1 MIKYIKKN
9 FFLNISMLILI
20 LLGAFFKVMAAYK
33 TGEAFNYILSYN
45 FKLFYKLMSISG
57 LYFLLYLLVVYI
69 KIQYQNYITQIM
81 LIDIKLDIIN
91 SIEKSDYEKFNENES
106 GTYISWLSND
116 MMIIEQKGFN
126 NLYQITTMLSESLL
140 SIFGLFFFHWSII
153 VFTLLLSVTTILL
166 PSIFNNTISKKSIDY
181 SKSLEKF
188 ISQNTNVIQ
197 GFNTLLSFNR
207 LCNIRKSVKETSD
220 FIKKKSMNLRKIIA
234 LSAILGAL
242 CNLLSQ
248 FGVITL
254 TGFLA
259 LNKIVSFG
267 AILTVESLTS
277 NIFNSVGNI
286 LNFKIEMD
294 TVKPLFEK
302 FKNYEK
308 NLNKKSK
315 CILKEKVENIKLKDL
330 GYSYKDKNIFSNLN
344 YKFESGKKYAIIG
357 ESGSG
362 KTTFLNIL
370 GFRLTDYVGDIY
382 INDKNIKELDY
393 SSLREQITYIEQNPY
408 IFNGSIKDNITLYE
422 NFEDKKV
429 LEVLNKVCLS
439 QFNMNENATNLSGG
453 QKQRIALARG
463 LIRGNKII
471 LLDEIT
477 SNQDLENT
485 KQIEKILLDNKKL
498 MVIFI
503 THNFREDLESKV
515 NGKIYF

>member
-1 MIKYIKKN
+1 N
-9 FFLNISMLILI
+9 TSMLILI
-20 LLGAFFKVMAAYK
+20 LLGVFFKVMAAYK

-116 MMIIEQKGFN
+116 MLIIEQKGFN

-242 CNLLSQ
+242 CNLLS
-248 FGVITL
+248 
-254 TGFLA
+254 
-259 LNKIVSFG
+259 
-267 AILTVESLTS
+267 
-277 NIFNSVGNI
+277 
-286 LNFKIEMD
+286 
-294 TVKPLFEK
+294 
-302 FKNYEK
+302 
-308 NLNKKSK
+308 
-315 CILKEKVENIKLKDL
+315 
-330 GYSYKDKNIFSNLN
+330 
-344 YKFESGKKYAIIG
+344 
-357 ESGSG
+357 
-362 KTTFLNIL
+362 
-370 GFRLTDYVGDIY
+370 
-382 INDKNIKELDY
+382 
-393 SSLREQITYIEQNPY
+393 
-408 IFNGSIKDNITLYE
+408 
-422 NFEDKKV
+422 
-429 LEVLNKVCLS
+429 
-439 QFNMNENATNLSGG
+439 
-453 QKQRIALARG
+453 
-463 LIRGNKII
+463 
-471 LLDEIT
+471 
-477 SNQDLENT
+477 
-485 KQIEKILLDNKKL
+485 
-498 MVIFI
+498 
-503 THNFREDLESKV
+503 
-515 NGKIYF
+515 

>member
-1 MIKYIKKN
+1 
-9 FFLNISMLILI
+9 
-20 LLGAFFKVMAAYK
+20 
-33 TGEAFNYILSYN
+33 
-45 FKLFYKLMSISG
+45 
-57 LYFLLYLLVVYI
+57 
-69 KIQYQNYITQIM
+69 
-81 LIDIKLDIIN
+81 
-91 SIEKSDYEKFNENES
+91 
-106 GTYISWLSND
+106 
-116 MMIIEQKGFN
+116 
-126 NLYQITTMLSESLL
+126 
-140 SIFGLFFFHWSII
+140 
-153 VFTLLLSVTTILL
+153 
-166 PSIFNNTISKKSIDY
+166 
-181 SKSLEKF
+181 
-188 ISQNTNVIQ
+188 
-197 GFNTLLSFNR
+197 
-207 LCNIRKSVKETSD
+207 
-220 FIKKKSMNLRKIIA
+220 MNLRKIIA

-308 NLNKKSK
+308 NLSKKSK
-315 CILKEKVENIKLKDL
+315 CILKEKVDNIKLKDL